1 MRGGLVRVAIRRRRF
16 DVGDSKYEK
25 QPKHLSG
32 ARRGYF
38 YNLYNPSAFANLY
51 SPSA

>member
-32 ARRGYF
+32 APRVLLQS
-38 YNLYNPSAFANLY
+38 NNPSAFANLY